1 MRGLSVGGDYADAFD
16 INEPFSETDRAA
28 FAGWMDGIYNEFI
41 ARVSRGRDL
50 PEERV
55 REIARGRVWTG
66 AQARQLGLVD
76 ELGGFHEAV
85 NRARVLAEIGED
97 EDIQLRRF
105 PAQRS
110 PWEELARAFSGDT
123 EAAEALITLGA
134 IARDPEVQALAS
146 RVRAERARSEG
157 AAVLADEPIS

>member
-1 MRGLSVGGDYADAFD
+1 
-16 INEPFSETDRAA
+16 
-28 FAGWMDGIYNEFI
+28 MDGIYNEFI
-41 ARVSRGRDL
+41 ARVVRGRDL

-110 PWEELARAFSGDT
+110 PWEELARAFSGGT